1 MMANGASEEIGV
13 SLRQSVAEHSSGRG
27 DSSFVLVSNND
38 RSGAARDWS
47 AALDLVREAS
57 EAIRIRDERATEM
70 EIEHRLEAERAAEEI
85 RSLQEQLD
93 ESEVRLA
100 ETEARVRLAEARAAE
115 AEAWLAKM
123 HDTIVGSFGQ
133 VLASD
138 DDNAEAELRAALA
151 SGHLG
156 DDE

>member
-1 MMANGASEEIGV
+1 MANGASEEIGV
-13 SLRQSVAEHSSGRG
+13 GLRQSVTEHSGIGRG
-27 DSSFVLVSNND
+27 DSGFVLVSTND

-70 EIEHRLEAERAAEEI
+70 EIEHRLDAERASEEI

-93 ESEVRLA
+93 EAEVRLA
-100 ETEARVRLAEARAAE
+100 ETEARVRLAEGRAAE

-123 HDTIVGSFGQ
+123 HDAIVGSFGQ
-133 VLASD
+133 VLSGD
-138 DDNAEAELRAALA
+138 DSAEAELRAALA
-151 SGHLG
+151 SGRLG

>member
-13 SLRQSVAEHSSGRG
+13 SLRQSVAEHSGSGRNDG
-27 DSSFVLVSNND
+27 SFVLVSNTD
-38 RSGAARDWS
+38 RPGAPRDWS

-70 EIEHRLEAERAAEEI
+70 EIEHRLDAERASEEI

-93 ESEVRLA
+93 ETEVRLA

-133 VLASD
+133 VLGGEDS
-138 DDNAEAELRAALA
+138 AEAELRAALA
-151 SGHLG
+151 SGRLG

>member
-1 MMANGASEEIGV
+1 MMANSASEEIGV
-13 SLRQSVAEHSSGRG
+13 SLRQSVSEHAGSGRTDG
-27 DSSFVLVSNND
+27 GFVLVSNND

-70 EIEHRLEAERAAEEI
+70 EIEHRLDAERASEEI

-93 ESEVRLA
+93 EAEVRLA

-115 AEAWLAKM
+115 AETWLAKM

-133 VLASD
+133 VLSSED
-138 DDNAEAELRAALA
+138 SAEAELRAALA
-151 SGHLG
+151 SGRLG
-156 DDE
+156 IDE

>member
-1 MMANGASEEIGV
+1 MANGASEEIGV
-13 SLRQSVAEHSSGRG
+13 SLRQSVTEHSAAGRG
-27 DSSFVLVSNND
+27 DAGFMLVSNND
-38 RSGAARDWS
+38 RSGGARDWS

-70 EIEHRLEAERAAEEI
+70 EIEHRLDAERASEEI

-133 VLASD
+133 MLASED
-138 DDNAEAELRAALA
+138 SAEAELRAALA
-151 SGHLG
+151 GGRLG
-156 DDE
+156 IDE